1 MCGCQS
7 ERGVGMKCAS
17 SRHLLE
23 LHLDGELSA
32 SESAEI
38 EEHIENCASCDVL
51 YRRLEQLQ
59 IDIRKQITRHTAPAQ
74 LQRSIQAALRKAAAT
89 ESQPPRMRWNWM
101 AVAASLL
108 LFASLALNIA
118 ALRSRDSAARNTL
131 AQEVLSSH
139 LRSLMGTH
147 LLDVPSSDQ
156 HTVKPWF
163 NGKLSFSPDVR
174 DFSSQGFRLVGGRV
188 EYIGERPVA
197 ALVYQRRQHLVNLFI
212 WPSPSAS
219 QSGYS
224 ELKRSG
230 YNLVSWTKD
239 GMTCWAV
246 SDLQTGELEQ
256 FAELYK

>member
-1 MCGCQS
+1 
-7 ERGVGMKCAS
+7 
-17 SRHLLE
+17 
-23 LHLDGELSA
+23 
-32 SESAEI
+32 
-38 EEHIENCASCDVL
+38 
-51 YRRLEQLQ
+51 
-59 IDIRKQITRHTAPAQ
+59 
-74 LQRSIQAALRKAAAT
+74 
-89 ESQPPRMRWNWM
+89 MRWNWM
-101 AVAASLL
+101 AVAASFL

-118 ALRSRDSAARNTL
+118 SLRSRNSAARNTL

>member
-1 MCGCQS
+1 
-7 ERGVGMKCAS
+7 MKCAS

-38 EEHIENCASCDVL
+38 QEHIENCAACDGL
-51 YRRLEQLQ
+51 YRRLEHLQ
-59 IDIRKQITRHTAPAQ
+59 SDIRKKITRHTAPAQ

-89 ESQPPRMRWNWM
+89 ESQPPRIRWNWM
-101 AVAASLL
+101 AVAASFL

-118 ALRSRDSAARNTL
+118 SLRSRDSAARNTL

-188 EYIGERPVA
+188 EYIGERSVA

-246 SDLQTGELEQ
+246 SDLQAGELEQ

>member
-1 MCGCQS
+1 M
-7 ERGVGMKCAS
+7 RCAS
-17 SRHLLE
+17 SRPLLE

-38 EEHIENCASCDVL
+38 QEHIENCAACDGL
-51 YRRLEQLQ
+51 YRRLEHLQ
-59 IDIRKQITRHTAPAQ
+59 SDIRMQVTRHTPPAQ
-74 LQRSIQAALRKAAAT
+74 LQQRVQAALREAAGS
-89 ESQPPRMRWNWM
+89 EPQPRRMHWNWM
-101 AVAASLL
+101 ALAASILL
-108 LFASLALNIA
+108 VISTGWNIA
-118 ALRSRDSAARNTL
+118 SLRSRDSAARDIL
-131 AQEVLSSH
+131 AQQVLSSH

-163 NGKLSFSPDVR
+163 NGKLSFSPDVK
-174 DFSSQGFRLVGGRV
+174 DFSNQGFRLVGGRI
-188 EYIGERPVA
+188 EYIADRPVA
-197 ALVYQRRQHLVNLFI
+197 ALVYQRRQHFINLFT
-212 WPSPSAS
+212 WPSPPAP
-219 QSGYS
+219 QNGYG

-230 YNLVSWTKD
+230 YNIMSWTKD

>member
-7 ERGVGMKCAS
+7 ERGFGMKCPS

-32 SESAEI
+32 GESAEI
-38 EEHIENCASCDVL
+38 EEHIENCASCDGL
-51 YRRLEQLQ
+51 YSRLEQLQ
-59 IDIRKQITRHTAPAQ
+59 SDIRKQITRHTAPAQ
-74 LQRSIQAALRKAAAT
+74 LQRSIQVALRRAAAA
-89 ESQPPRMRWNWM
+89 EPEPPRMRWNWM
-101 AVAASLL
+101 AVAASFL

-118 ALRSRDSAARNTL
+118 SLRSRDSAARDGL

-163 NGKLSFSPDVR
+163 NGKLSFSPDVK
-174 DFSSQGFRLVGGRV
+174 DFSSQGFPLIGGRV

-197 ALVYQRRQHLVNLFI
+197 ALVYQRRQHFINLFT
-212 WPSPSAS
+212 WPSSSAS

-224 ELKRSG
+224 EMKRSG
-230 YNLVSWTKD
+230 YNLVSWTED

-256 FAELYK
+256 FAQLYK

>member
-1 MCGCQS
+1 M
-7 ERGVGMKCAS
+7 RCAS
-17 SRHLLE
+17 SRPLLE

-38 EEHIENCASCDVL
+38 QEHLENCAACDGL
-51 YRRLEQLQ
+51 YQRLEHLQ
-59 IDIRKQITRHTAPAQ
+59 SDIRMQATRHTTPAH
-74 LQRSIQAALRKAAAT
+74 LQQRIQAALRKAAGS
-89 ESQPPRMRWNWM
+89 EPQPRRMHWNWM
-101 AVAASLL
+101 AVAASIL
-108 LFASLALNIA
+108 LFVSMAWNIA
-118 ALRSRDSAARNTL
+118 SLRSRDSAARDIL

-174 DFSSQGFRLVGGRV
+174 DFSSQGFRLVGGRI
-188 EYIGERPVA
+188 EYIADRPVA
-197 ALVYQRRQHLVNLFI
+197 ALVYQRRQHFINLFT
-212 WPSPSAS
+212 WPSPPAS
-219 QSGYS
+219 QSGYG

-230 YNLVSWTKD
+230 YNIMSWTKD